1 MGDTGFLKSIRYRYD
16 TNDFWWYRYQISMP
30 IPVSLNRQYSFI
42 VTEYCCQNA
51 WFWTTVQNSI
61 WNTIDDLPSAN
72 SIKHTFRKKIRIFQL
87 FLRFD

>member
-61 WNTIDDLPSAN
+61 WNTIDDFTFSQLHQTYFQKRNSHFSAF
-72 SIKHTFRKKIRIFQL
+72 SSL
-87 FLRFD
+87 